1 MSIGVIG
8 LGRLGAALV
17 RGLCR
22 EHRNDIVYGYNR
34 TPGKGLDL
42 KKQVTDFKLCNSETE
57 VLKSCDVVFLW
68 TKPQDAINVMEK
80 NADLIRQQQT
90 LLVSST
96 LDVPLSDYTA
106 RWAECFPNVNMPVG
120 KGVTVI
126 HYASSLSDSDRTL
139 LQDILNK
146 VGSVYSASAEDMS
159 FYSALCSCGPA
170 LYATMLEMMAD
181 IMASHRGYDRE
192 TCRRMVHET
201 VLGTLLLQK
210 HDRIDAAEVVYRVA
224 HPGGSTEPGVKY
236 LRSHFSGF
244 YEAMLKDMKKW

>member
-22 EHRNDIVYGYNR
+22 ERRDDVIYGYNR
-34 TPGKGLDL
+34 TTEKGLDL
-42 KKQVTDFKLCNSETE
+42 KKEATDFQLCGSETE
-57 VLKSCDVVFLW
+57 VFKLCDVVFLW
-68 TKPQDAINVMEK
+68 TKPQDAINIMEK
-80 NADLIRQQQT
+80 NADLIRQQQP

-96 LDVPLSDYTA
+96 LGVPLSDYTN
-106 RWAECFPNVNMPVG
+106 RWAECFPNVNTSVG

-139 LQDILNK
+139 LEVILNE
-146 VGSVYSASAEDMS
+146 VGSVYTASAEDMS

-192 TCRRMVHET
+192 TCRRMVRET
-201 VLGTLLLQK
+201 VLGTLFLQEYDK
-210 HDRIDAAEVVYRVA
+210 IDAVEVVYRVA
-224 HPGGSTEPGVKY
+224 HPGGSTEPGVNY
-236 LRSHFSGF
+236 LHSHFSGF
-244 YEAMLKDMKKW
+244 YETMLKGMKKW

>member
-22 EHRNDIVYGYNR
+22 ERRDGIIYGYNR
-34 TPGKGLDL
+34 TPEKGLAL
-42 KKQVTDFKLCNSETE
+42 KKQAIDFQLCGSETE
-57 VLKSCDVVFLW
+57 VFKLCDAVFLW
-68 TKPQDAINVMEK
+68 TKPQDAINIMEK
-80 NADLIRQQQT
+80 NAELIRQHQK

-96 LDVPLSDYTA
+96 LDVPLSDYTT
-106 RWAECFPNVNMPVG
+106 RWAECFPNVNMSVG

-126 HYASSLSDSDRTL
+126 HYASSLLDADRTL
-139 LQDILNK
+139 LEGILNE

-192 TCRRMVHET
+192 ICRRMVHES
-201 VLGTLLLQK
+201 VLGTLLLQE
-210 HDRIDAAEVVYRVA
+210 HDQIDASEVVYRVA
-224 HPGGSTEPGVKY
+224 HPGGSTEPGVHY
-236 LRSHFSGF
+236 LRSHFSEF
-244 YEAMLKDMKKW
+244 YETMLKAMKKW

>member
-22 EHRNDIVYGYNR
+22 EGRDDVIYGYNR
-34 TPGKGLDL
+34 TLEKGLVL
-42 KKQVTDFKLCNSETE
+42 KKQAVDFQLCNSETE
-57 VLKSCDVVFLW
+57 LLKLCDIVFLW
-68 TKPQDAINVMEK
+68 TKPQDAIHIMEK
-80 NADLIRQQQT
+80 NAELIRKQQP

-96 LDVPLSDYTA
+96 LDVPLSDYTT
-106 RWAECFPNVNMPVG
+106 RWAECLPNVNMPVG

-126 HYASSLSDSDRTL
+126 HYASSLSDADRTL
-139 LQDILNK
+139 LESILNE
-146 VGSVYSASAEDMS
+146 VGSVYAASAEDMS
-159 FYSALCSCGPA
+159 YYSALCSCGPA

-192 TCRRMVHET
+192 TCRRIVHET

-210 HDRIDAAEVVYRVA
+210 HDKIDASGVVYRVA
-224 HPGGSTEPGVKY
+224 HPGGSTEPGVNY
-236 LRSHFSGF
+236 LRSNFSEF
-244 YEAMLKDMKKW
+244 YETMLKAMKKW

>member
-22 EHRNDIVYGYNR
+22 ERRDDIIYGYNR
-34 TPGKGLDL
+34 TVEKGLDL
-42 KKQVTDFKLCNSETE
+42 KKQATDFQLCNSETE
-57 VLKSCDVVFLW
+57 VLKLCDVVFLW
-68 TKPQDAINVMEK
+68 TKPQDAINIMEK
-80 NADLIRQQQT
+80 NAELIRQQQP

-96 LDVPLSDYTA
+96 LDVPLSDYTT

-126 HYASSLSDSDRTL
+126 HYASSLSDADRTL
-139 LQDILNK
+139 LEGILNE
-146 VGSVYSASAEDMS
+146 VGSVYAASAEDMS

-192 TCRRMVHET
+192 TCRRMVRET
-201 VLGTLLLQK
+201 VLGTLLLQE
-210 HDRIDAAEVVYRVA
+210 HDKIDASEVVYRVA
-224 HPGGSTEPGVKY
+224 HPGGSTEPGVNY

-244 YEAMLKDMKKW
+244 YETMLKAMKKW

>member
-8 LGRLGAALV
+8 LGRLGSALV

-34 TPGKGLDL
+34 TPEKGLDL
-42 KKQVTDFKLCNSETE
+42 KRQVTDFQLCNSETE
-57 VLKSCDVVFLW
+57 VLKTCDVVFLW
-68 TKPQDAINVMEK
+68 TKPQDAINIMEK
-80 NADLIRQQQT
+80 NADLIRKQQP

-96 LDVPLSDYTA
+96 LDVPLSDYTN

-126 HYASSLSDSDRTL
+126 HYAPSLSDADRIL
-139 LQDILNK
+139 LEGILNE

-181 IMASHRGYDRE
+181 IVASRRGYDRK

-201 VLGTLLLQK
+201 VLGTLLLQEYDK
-210 HDRIDAAEVVYRVA
+210 IDAAEVVYRVA
-224 HPGGSTEPGVKY
+224 HPGGSTEPGVNY
-236 LRSHFSGF
+236 LRSHFPEF
-244 YEAMLKDMKKW
+244 YETMLKGMKKW